1 MKIERLSE
9 NSIRCTLNR
18 ADLDSREL
26 KISELA
32 YGTEKAKSLFKDMI
46 AQASFECGFE
56 ADDIPLMIEAIP
68 VSPDC
73 IILVIT
79 KVEDPEE
86 LDTRFSKFAPSDEDE
101 DYADMLDSDDD
112 MHGMD
117 DGSSLL
123 NRINEALNQDAD
135 FIPFS
140 DSLLKKSKNGN
151 KANDKF
157 SADSGSKIIGGS
169 ASSDKSGESSVS
181 GRKSSK
187 TGGDKA
193 SSGTAGKKASG
204 SISDGS
210 ASTGSDNV
218 SGTDNGSDICA
229 VVPIEKLF
237 SFKDLNQA
245 TVAATAVNNR
255 FNGSSI
261 LYKNPV
267 NLRYY
272 LFIRSDDM
280 NLDEFTGVNN
290 TLSEYG
296 VREKLSYATVSY
308 LNEHDEVIIRR
319 NAVKILA
326 EL

>member
-151 KANDKF
+151 KANDKS

-169 ASSDKSGESSVS
+169 ASEKAEGSAS

-187 TGGDKA
+187 AGGDKA

-218 SGTDNGSDICA
+218 FKKKTAYEICA

-245 TVAATAVNNR
+245 TVAAIAVNNR

>member
-73 IILVIT
+73 IVLVIT

-86 LDTRFSKFAPSDEDE
+86 LDTRFSKFAPSDDDD

-117 DGSSLL
+117 DGASLL
-123 NRINEALNQDAD
+123 NKINEALSHSDD
-135 FIPFS
+135 FIPFA
-140 DSLLKKSKNGN
+140 DSLLGKSKGKDADKTAKKKQNTSG
-151 KANDKF
+151 KA
-157 SADSGSKIIGGS
+157 A
-169 ASSDKSGESSVS
+169 KSESPETDATSV
-181 GRKSSK
+181 
-187 TGGDKA
+187 
-193 SSGTAGKKASG
+193 
-204 SISDGS
+204 
-210 ASTGSDNV
+210 
-218 SGTDNGSDICA
+218 
-229 VVPIEKLF
+229 PLEKLF
-237 SFKDLNQA
+237 SFKNLNQVS
-245 TVAATAVNNR
+245 TAAAALHSR
-255 FNGSSI
+255 FSGNSV

-267 NLRYY
+267 NMRYY
-272 LFIRSDDM
+272 LFISSEAM
-280 NLDEFTGVNN
+280 NADEFTGVSN
-290 TLSEYG
+290 TLTEYG
-296 VREKLSYATVSY
+296 VREKLSYATLSY
-308 LNEHDEVIIRR
+308 LNEHDEIIIRKD
-319 NAVKILA
+319 ALKVLA
-326 EL
+326 QL

>member
-56 ADDIPLMIEAIP
+56 AEDIPLMIEAIP

-73 IILVIT
+73 IVLVIT

-86 LDTRFSKFAPSDEDE
+86 LDTRFSKFAPSDEDD

-117 DGSSLL
+117 DGASLL
-123 NRINEALNQDAD
+123 SRINEALSHSDD

-140 DSLLKKSKNGN
+140 DSLLGKSK
-151 KANDKF
+151 KKNDTP
-157 SADSGSKIIGGS
+157 STGQSKSTSSKS
-169 ASSDKSGESSVS
+169 ASPDSATSEAASV
-181 GRKSSK
+181 
-187 TGGDKA
+187 
-193 SSGTAGKKASG
+193 
-204 SISDGS
+204 
-210 ASTGSDNV
+210 
-218 SGTDNGSDICA
+218 
-229 VVPIEKLF
+229 PLEKLF
-237 SFKDLNQA
+237 SFKDLNQVS
-245 TVAATAVNNR
+245 TAAAALHSR
-255 FNGSSI
+255 FTGNSV

-272 LFIRSDDM
+272 LFISSEAM
-280 NLDEFTGVNN
+280 NADEFTGVSN
-290 TLSEYG
+290 TLTEYG
-296 VREKLSYATVSY
+296 VREKLSYATLSY
-308 LNEHDEVIIRR
+308 LNEHDEVIIRKD
-319 NAVKILA
+319 ALKVLA
-326 EL
+326 QL

>member
-151 KANDKF
+151 KANDKS

-169 ASSDKSGESSVS
+169 ASEKAEGSAS

-187 TGGDKA
+187 AGGDKA
-193 SSGTAGKKASG
+193 SSGTAGKKA
-204 SISDGS
+204 
-210 ASTGSDNV
+210 

-245 TVAATAVNNR
+245 TVAAIAVNNR

-326 EL
+326 EV

>member
-56 ADDIPLMIEAIP
+56 AEDIPLMIEAIP

-73 IILVIT
+73 IVLVIT

-86 LDTRFSKFAPSDEDE
+86 LDTRFSKFAPSDDDD
-101 DYADMLDSDDD
+101 DYADMLDDDEVD
-112 MHGMD
+112 VD

-123 NRINEALNQDAD
+123 KRINDALNQGQD

-140 DSLLKKSKNGN
+140 DSFGRSGQKACGKGDTKNG
-151 KANDKF
+151 
-157 SADSGSKIIGGS
+157 
-169 ASSDKSGESSVS
+169 SDPN
-181 GRKSSK
+181 
-187 TGGDKA
+187 
-193 SSGTAGKKASG
+193 
-204 SISDGS
+204 
-210 ASTGSDNV
+210 NV
-218 SGTDNGSDICA
+218 SGIGASQSALSGASDKKAAGKDNTAGQTAQDA
-229 VVPIEKLF
+229 LVPLERLF
-237 SFKDLNQA
+237 SFKDLSHA
-245 TVAATAVNNR
+245 STAAAAIQNR
-255 FNGSSI
+255 FTGDSA

-267 NLRYY
+267 SQRYY
-272 LFIRSDDM
+272 LFISSEKM
-280 NLDEFTGVNN
+280 NSDEFTGVSN

-296 VREKLSYATVSY
+296 AKEKLSYATLAY
-308 LNEHDEVIIRR
+308 LGEHDEVIIRKD
-319 NAVKILA
+319 AVKVLST
-326 EL
+326 L

>member
-151 KANDKF
+151 KANDKS

-169 ASSDKSGESSVS
+169 ASEKAEGSASAK
-181 GRKSSK
+181 KSSRA
-187 TGGDKA
+187 GGDKA

-218 SGTDNGSDICA
+218 SGTDNDSDMCA

-245 TVAATAVNNR
+245 TVAAIAVNNR

-308 LNEHDEVIIRR
+308 LNEHDEVIIRS

>member
-46 AQASFECGFE
+46 AQASFECGFDAE
-56 ADDIPLMIEAIP
+56 DIPLMIEAIP

-73 IILVIT
+73 IVLVIT

-86 LDTRFSKFAPSDEDE
+86 LDTRFSKFAPSDEE
-101 DYADMLDSDDD
+101 DDYSDMLDSDDD
-112 MHGMD
+112 IHGID

-123 NRINEALNQDAD
+123 NRINEALNQEAD

-140 DSLLKKSKNGN
+140 DSLLA
-151 KANDKF
+151 KAKAASG
-157 SADSGSKIIGGS
+157 SADAAKKPAGSKG
-169 ASSDKSGESSVS
+169 ADK
-181 GRKSSK
+181 KSSK
-187 TGGDKA
+187 SGKA
-193 SSGTAGKKASG
+193 ADGVSN
-204 SISDGS
+204 SDGS
-210 ASTGSDNV
+210 AV
-218 SGTDNGSDICA
+218 SAKPAEDVSA
-229 VVPIEKLF
+229 VVPLEKLF
-237 SFKDLNQA
+237 SFKNLNQVS
-245 TVAATAVNNR
+245 TAAAAVGNR
-255 FNGSSI
+255 FNGSSV

-280 NLDEFTGVNN
+280 SADEFTGVNN
-290 TLSEYG
+290 ILTEYG
-296 VREKLSYATVSY
+296 VREKLSYATIAY
-308 LNEHDEVIIRR
+308 LNEHDEIIIRKD
-319 NAVKILA
+319 AIQVLCA
-326 EL
+326 L

>member
-151 KANDKF
+151 KANDKS

-169 ASSDKSGESSVS
+169 ASEKAEGSAS

-187 TGGDKA
+187 AGGDKA

-210 ASTGSDNV
+210 ASSGSHNV
-218 SGTDNGSDICA
+218 NGSDICA

-245 TVAATAVNNR
+245 TVAAIAVNNR

>member
-18 ADLDSREL
+18 ADLNSREL

-56 ADDIPLMIEAIP
+56 AEDIPLMIEAIP

-73 IILVIT
+73 IVLVIT

-86 LDTRFSKFAPSDEDE
+86 LDTRFSKFAPSDDDD

-112 MHGMD
+112 MHDID

-140 DSLLKKSKNGN
+140 DSFLSKAKGKN
-151 KANDKF
+151 KDSKDIDASD
-157 SADSGSKIIGGS
+157 SSGSKSGS
-169 ASSDKSGESSVS
+169 ADKN
-181 GRKSSK
+181 
-187 TGGDKA
+187 A
-193 SSGTAGKKASG
+193 KKANAGGRTSG
-204 SISDGS
+204 SSSLIDNNVNKISASDADSKDKTDLGS
-210 ASTGSDNV
+210 A
-218 SGTDNGSDICA
+218 
-229 VVPIEKLF
+229 PLEKLF

-245 TVAATAVNNR
+245 SAAAFAVDSR
-255 FNGSSI
+255 FLGSSI

-272 LFIRSDDM
+272 LFIRSDSM
-280 NLDEFTGVNN
+280 SMDEFTGVNN
-290 TLSEYG
+290 ILSEYG
-296 VREKLSYATVSY
+296 IREKLSYATLAY
-308 LNEHDEVIIRR
+308 LNEHDEVIIRKD
-319 NAVKILA
+319 AIKVLA
-326 EL
+326 QL

>member
-151 KANDKF
+151 KASDKLNNN
-157 SADSGSKIIGGS
+157 SGSKIIGGS
-169 ASSDKSGESSVS
+169 ASEKAEGSAS

-187 TGGDKA
+187 AGGDKT

-210 ASTGSDNV
+210 TSTGPDNV

-255 FNGSSI
+255 FKGSSI

-308 LNEHDEVIIRR
+308 LNEHDEVIIRKD
-319 NAVKILA
+319 AVKILA

>member
-151 KANDKF
+151 KANDKS

-169 ASSDKSGESSVS
+169 ASEKAEGSAS
-181 GRKSSK
+181 GRKPSK
-187 TGGDKA
+187 AGGDKA
-193 SSGTAGKKASG
+193 SSGTADKKASG
-204 SISDGS
+204 SISDDS

-218 SGTDNGSDICA
+218 SGTDNGSDMCA

-245 TVAATAVNNR
+245 TVAAIAVNNR

-308 LNEHDEVIIRR
+308 LNEHDEVIIRKD
-319 NAVKILA
+319 AVKILA

>member
-151 KANDKF
+151 KTNDK
-157 SADSGSKIIGGS
+157 SSSDSGSKIIGGS

-308 LNEHDEVIIRR
+308 LNEHDEVIIRKD
-319 NAVKILA
+319 AVKILA

>member
-151 KANDKF
+151 KASDKLNNN
-157 SADSGSKIIGGS
+157 SGSKIIGGS
-169 ASSDKSGESSVS
+169 ASEKAEGSAS

-187 TGGDKA
+187 TGCDKA

-210 ASTGSDNV
+210 ASTGPDNV

-255 FNGSSI
+255 FKGSSI

-308 LNEHDEVIIRR
+308 LNEHDEVIIRKD
-319 NAVKILA
+319 AVKILA

>member
-151 KANDKF
+151 KASDKLNNN
-157 SADSGSKIIGGS
+157 SGSKIIGGS
-169 ASSDKSGESSVS
+169 ASEKAEGSAS

-255 FNGSSI
+255 FKGSSI

-308 LNEHDEVIIRR
+308 LNEHDEVIIRKD
-319 NAVKILA
+319 AVKILA

>member
-151 KANDKF
+151 KASDKLNNN
-157 SADSGSKIIGGS
+157 SGSKIIGGS
-169 ASSDKSGESSVS
+169 ASEKTEGSAS

-210 ASTGSDNV
+210 ASTGPDNV

-255 FNGSSI
+255 FKGSSI

-308 LNEHDEVIIRR
+308 LNEHDEVIIRKD
-319 NAVKILA
+319 AVKILA

>member
-140 DSLLKKSKNGN
+140 DSLMKKSKNGN
-151 KANDKF
+151 KTSDKL
-157 SADSGSKIIGGS
+157 DDNSGSKIIGSSTSGKTEGS
-169 ASSDKSGESSVS
+169 AS

-187 TGGDKA
+187 NGSDKT
-193 SSGTAGKKASG
+193 SSGTSGKKSSG
-204 SISDGS
+204 NGSDGS
-210 ASTGSDNV
+210 SYTGSANISV
-218 SGTDNGSDICA
+218 ADNGSDICA
-229 VVPIEKLF
+229 VGPLEKLF
-237 SFKDLNQA
+237 SFKDLNQV
-245 TVAATAVNNR
+245 TVAAIAVNNR
-255 FNGSSI
+255 FSGSSI

-296 VREKLSYATVSY
+296 IREKLSYATVSY
-308 LNEHDEVIIRR
+308 LNEHDEVIIRKD
-319 NAVKILA
+319 AVKILA

>member
-151 KANDKF
+151 KASDKLNNN
-157 SADSGSKIIGGS
+157 SGSKIIGGS
-169 ASSDKSGESSVS
+169 ASEKTEGSAS

-193 SSGTAGKKASG
+193 SSSTAGKKASG

-255 FNGSSI
+255 FKGSSI

-308 LNEHDEVIIRR
+308 LNEHDEVIIRKD
-319 NAVKILA
+319 AVKILA

>member
-151 KANDKF
+151 KANDKS

-169 ASSDKSGESSVS
+169 ASEKAEGSAS

-187 TGGDKA
+187 AGGDKA
-193 SSGTAGKKASG
+193 SSGTAGKKPPEVFPMAPLPPAQTMFPAL
-204 SISDGS
+204 IT
-210 ASTGSDNV
+210 AAIYV
-218 SGTDNGSDICA
+218 Q
-229 VVPIEKLF
+229 LF
-237 SFKDLNQA
+237 L
-245 TVAATAVNNR
+245 
-255 FNGSSI
+255 
-261 LYKNPV
+261 
-267 NLRYY
+267 
-272 LFIRSDDM
+272 
-280 NLDEFTGVNN
+280 
-290 TLSEYG
+290 
-296 VREKLSYATVSY
+296 
-308 LNEHDEVIIRR
+308 
-319 NAVKILA
+319 
-326 EL
+326 

>member
-117 DGSSLL
+117 DSSSLL

-140 DSLLKKSKNGN
+140 DSLMKKSKNGN
-151 KANDKF
+151 KTSDKL
-157 SADSGSKIIGGS
+157 DDNSGSKIIGGS
-169 ASSDKSGESSVS
+169 ASEKTEGSAS

-187 TGGDKA
+187 NGSDKT
-193 SSGTAGKKASG
+193 SSGISGKKSSG
-204 SISDGS
+204 NSSDGS
-210 ASTGSDNV
+210 AYTGSANI
-218 SGTDNGSDICA
+218 SGADNGSDICA
-229 VVPIEKLF
+229 VVPLEKLF
-237 SFKDLNQA
+237 SFKDLNQV
-245 TVAATAVNNR
+245 TVAATAVNSR
-255 FNGSSI
+255 FSGSSI

-296 VREKLSYATVSY
+296 IREKLSYATVSY
-308 LNEHDEVIIRR
+308 LNEHDEVIIRKD
-319 NAVKILA
+319 AVKVLA

>member
-1 MKIERLSE
+1 MKIERLNE

-151 KANDKF
+151 KTNDK
-157 SADSGSKIIGGS
+157 SSSGSKIIGGS
-169 ASSDKSGESSVS
+169 ASEKAEGSAS
-181 GRKSSK
+181 GRKPSK
-187 TGGDKA
+187 AGDDKA
-193 SSGTAGKKASG
+193 SSGKAGKKASG

-210 ASTGSDNV
+210 SSTASGNV

-245 TVAATAVNNR
+245 TVAAIAVNNR

-319 NAVKILA
+319 NAVKVLA

>member
-117 DGSSLL
+117 DSSSLL

-151 KANDKF
+151 KTNDNF
-157 SADSGSKIIGGS
+157 SDNSGSKIIGGS
-169 ASSDKSGESSVS
+169 ASEKTEGSAS

-187 TGGDKA
+187 AGGDKA

-204 SISDGS
+204 SIS
-210 ASTGSDNV
+210 AGSD
-218 SGTDNGSDICA
+218 SGTSNISGNDTGNDICA
-229 VVPIEKLF
+229 VVPLEKLF

-245 TVAATAVNNR
+245 TVAAIAVNNR
-255 FNGSSI
+255 FSGSSI

-296 VREKLSYATVSY
+296 IREKLSYATVSY
-308 LNEHDEVIIRR
+308 LNEHDEVIIRKD
-319 NAVKILA
+319 AVKILA

>member
-204 SISDGS
+204 NISDGS

-308 LNEHDEVIIRR
+308 LNEHDEVIIRKD
-319 NAVKILA
+319 AVKILA

>member
-151 KANDKF
+151 KANDKS

-169 ASSDKSGESSVS
+169 ASEKAEGSAS

-187 TGGDKA
+187 AGGDKA

-245 TVAATAVNNR
+245 TVAASAVNNR

-261 LYKNPV
+261 L
-267 NLRYY
+267 YY

>member
-46 AQASFECGFE
+46 AQASFECGFDAE
-56 ADDIPLMIEAIP
+56 DIPLMIEAIP
-68 VSPDC
+68 ISPDC
-73 IILVIT
+73 IVLVIT

-86 LDTRFSKFAPSDEDE
+86 LDTRFSKFAPSDEDD

-112 MHGMD
+112 MQGID

-123 NRINEALNQDAD
+123 NRINEALNQEAD

-140 DSLLKKSKNGN
+140 DSLLAKAKGKDSSDVISDDIISGDNKSKKAKSGSQKSSSSAADILNGN
-151 KANDKF
+151 
-157 SADSGSKIIGGS
+157 
-169 ASSDKSGESSVS
+169 V
-181 GRKSSK
+181 
-187 TGGDKA
+187 
-193 SSGTAGKKASG
+193 
-204 SISDGS
+204 
-210 ASTGSDNV
+210 
-218 SGTDNGSDICA
+218 GTDNRSAVLGAQGGNGSSSP
-229 VVPIEKLF
+229 VPLEKLF

-245 TVAATAVNNR
+245 STAAAAIESR
-255 FNGSSI
+255 FSGSSV

-272 LFIRSDDM
+272 LFISSESM
-280 NLDEFTGVNN
+280 SMDEFTGVNN
-290 TLSEYG
+290 ILTEYG
-296 VREKLSYATVSY
+296 VREKLSYATIAH
-308 LNEHDEVIIRR
+308 LEEHDEVIIRKD
-319 NAVKILA
+319 AVKILA
-326 EL
+326 QL

>member
-181 GRKSSK
+181 GKKSSK

-204 SISDGS
+204 NISDGS

-308 LNEHDEVIIRR
+308 LNEHDEVIIRKD
-319 NAVKILA
+319 AVKILA

>member
-46 AQASFECGFE
+46 AQASFECGFDAE
-56 ADDIPLMIEAIP
+56 DIPLMIEAIP

-73 IILVIT
+73 IVLVIT

-86 LDTRFSKFAPSDEDE
+86 LDTRFSKFAPSDEE
-101 DYADMLDSDDD
+101 DDYSDMLDSDDD
-112 MHGMD
+112 MHGID

-123 NRINEALNQDAD
+123 NRINEALNQEAD

-140 DSLLKKSKNGN
+140 DSLLAKAKAASGGADAAKKP
-151 KANDKF
+151 A
-157 SADSGSKIIGGS
+157 GSKG
-169 ASSDKSGESSVS
+169 ADK
-181 GRKSSK
+181 KSSK
-187 TGGDKA
+187 SGKA
-193 SSGTAGKKASG
+193 ADGVSN
-204 SISDGS
+204 SDGS
-210 ASTGSDNV
+210 AV
-218 SGTDNGSDICA
+218 SAKPAEDVSA
-229 VVPIEKLF
+229 VVPLEKLF
-237 SFKDLNQA
+237 SFKNLNQVS
-245 TVAATAVNNR
+245 TAAAAVGNR
-255 FNGSSI
+255 FSGSSV

-280 NLDEFTGVNN
+280 SADEFTGVNN
-290 TLSEYG
+290 ILTEYG
-296 VREKLSYATVSY
+296 VREKLSYATIAY
-308 LNEHDEVIIRR
+308 LNEHDEIIIRKD
-319 NAVKILA
+319 AIQVLCA
-326 EL
+326 L